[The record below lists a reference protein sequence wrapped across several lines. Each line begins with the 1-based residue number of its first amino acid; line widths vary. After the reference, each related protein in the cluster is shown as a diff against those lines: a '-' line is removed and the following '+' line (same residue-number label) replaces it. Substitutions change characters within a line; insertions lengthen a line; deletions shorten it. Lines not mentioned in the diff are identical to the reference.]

1 MSKLV
6 TFRQTQLLESHVS
19 GHMVKREV
27 TAEGEVQ
34 HHQHHQQHQ
43 HHHIVITSKKSSW
56 TLSGSTN
63 YLTSP
68 KQEIPYHLQRMEFGA
83 EIDGTED
90 FFQVKSCK
98 FLGLQAQ

>member
-43 HHHIVITSKKSSW
+43 QHQQHQHHHIVITSTK
-56 TLSGSTN
+56 
-63 YLTSP
+63 
-68 KQEIPYHLQRMEFGA
+68 I
-83 EIDGTED
+83 
-90 FFQVKSCK
+90 
-98 FLGLQAQ
+98 FLDALGFNQLLNFTQTGDPLPPSENGVWC